1 MNVLDGIKAFDGEDA
16 DMSRIFWRD
25 GRVHQNI
32 THAVHP
38 DSISGTHCWH
48 QKVRFEKAHPGDC
61 YEDLLVDTEQSFQVY
76 KD

>member
-38 DSISGTHCWH
+38 DSISGMHCWH
-48 QKVRFEKAHPGDC
+48 
-61 YEDLLVDTEQSFQVY
+61 
-76 KD
+76 